1 MEYIALFDLD
11 GVILDT
17 EGQYTL
23 VWNRIGEKYGK
34 EKDFGILIKGQT
46 FDKILGEHFHSEAQS
61 KEVIQLL
68 NEFETEMRYDYVP
81 GAVEFVDSL
90 KEIGVRCAVVTSSN
104 RLKMEKVYRHHPDLR
119 EKLDYILT
127 SEDFTQSKPS
137 PECYLTGM
145 RMLGS
150 DAAHTVIF
158 EDSVSGLTAARE
170 SGARVVGLT
179 TTNPEEVVREYA
191 DIVINDFTG
200 CVFEDFLKNPE
211 NVSAY

>member
-46 FDKILGEHFHSEAQS
+46 FDKILKEHFHSEAQS

-119 EKLDYILT
+119 EKFDYILT

-137 PECYLTGM
+137 PECYLIGM
-145 RMLGS
+145 RMLGA

-158 EDSVSGLTAARE
+158 EDSVSGLSAARG

-179 TTNPEEVVREYA
+179 TTNPEEVVREDA

>member
-34 EKDFGILIKGQT
+34 EKDFGILIKGHT
-46 FDKILGEHFHSEAQS
+46 VDKILKEHFHPKAQS

-90 KEIGVRCAVVTSSN
+90 KGIGVRCAVVTSSN
-104 RLKMEKVYRHHPDLR
+104 RLKMEKVYR
-119 EKLDYILT
+119 
-127 SEDFTQSKPS
+127 
-137 PECYLTGM
+137 
-145 RMLGS
+145 
-150 DAAHTVIF
+150 IF
-158 EDSVSGLTAARE
+158 KA
-170 SGARVVGLT
+170 
-179 TTNPEEVVREYA
+179 
-191 DIVINDFTG
+191 
-200 CVFEDFLKNPE
+200 
-211 NVSAY
+211 

>member
-11 GVILDT
+11 GVIIDT

-46 FDKILGEHFHSEAQS
+46 FDKILGEHFHSEAQR

-81 GAVEFVDSL
+81 GAVAFVDSL

-119 EKLDYILT
+119 EKFDYILT

-179 TTNPEEVVREYA
+179 TTNDAGTVRKYA
-191 DIVINDFTG
+191 DFVIDDFTG

>member
-1 MEYIALFDLD
+1 MKYIALFDLD

-17 EGQYTL
+17 EGQYTR

-46 FDKILGEHFHSEAQS
+46 FDKILKEHFHSEAQS

-119 EKLDYILT
+119 EKCEYILT

-158 EDSVSGLTAARE
+158 EDSVSGLSAARG

>member
-11 GVILDT
+11 GVIIDT

-46 FDKILGEHFHSEAQS
+46 FDKILGEHFHSEAQR

-104 RLKMEKVYRHHPDLR
+104 RLKMEKVNRHHPDLR
-119 EKLDYILT
+119 EKFDYILT

-158 EDSVSGLTAARE
+158 EDSVSGLSAARG

>member
-1 MEYIALFDLD
+1 MKYIALFDLD

-46 FDKILGEHFHSEAQS
+46 FDKILKEHFHSEAQS

-119 EKLDYILT
+119 EKFDYILT

-158 EDSVSGLTAARE
+158 EDSVSGLTAARG

>member
-34 EKDFGILIKGQT
+34 EKNFGILIKGQT
-46 FDKILGEHFHSEAQS
+46 FDKILKEHFHSEAQS

-81 GAVEFVDSL
+81 GAVAFVDSL

-119 EKLDYILT
+119 EKFDYILT

-158 EDSVSGLTAARE
+158 EDSVSGLTAARG

>member
-34 EKDFGILIKGQT
+34 EKNFGILIKGQT
-46 FDKILGEHFHSEAQS
+46 FDKILKEHFHSEAQS

-81 GAVEFVDSL
+81 GAVAFVDSL

-104 RLKMEKVYRHHPDLR
+104 RLKMEKVYIHHPDLR
-119 EKLDYILT
+119 EKFDYILT

>member
-119 EKLDYILT
+119 EKFDYILT